1 MDSGITPGSISAWR
15 LTKNYKTAQETS
27 GVETTCGDGLNSLP
41 RSLINK
47 PALFAIQ
54 LRNIKYQVPST
65 KYQVPIKCLGNCAEP
80 KTKTLRHSTEIRQK
94 RLSHPAAA
102 HAARSTHVQLAALLP
117 AHMGLRAELVPLH
130 SRKERKSRL
139 SSIGLRYWIAPA
151 ICGPILPALFFR
163 ERF

>member
-65 KYQVPIKCLGNCAEP
+65 KCRLSAWATALSQKQRLCATAQ
-80 KTKTLRHSTEIRQK
+80 KFGRSVFHTLRPRTQ
-94 RLSHPAAA
+94 

-130 SRKERKSRL
+130 GQKEPKSRL
-139 SSIGLRYWIAPA
+139 SFIGLRYWIAPA
-151 ICGPILPALFFR
+151 ICGLILPALFFR